1 MTSTHIHEL
10 VEKLLKR
17 CGTRNPFKI
26 AKELGVHVMWRNDFT
41 ELKGMYKVIL
51 RNRFIFINGNLD
63 EYEQRVICAHE
74 LGHDALHWRLAS
86 GAALYETTLY
96 DVKNR
101 IEYEANAF
109 AAGILISD
117 DDVVELIDEG
127 FGESQ
132 IAATLGVGVDLLLIK
147 VGEMN
152 RRGFEI
158 AMSRAGRGDFLR
170 SG

>member
-1 MTSTHIHEL
+1 MTSKHIHES
-10 VEKLLKR
+10 VEKLLRR

-26 AKELGVHVMWRNDFT
+26 AKELGVHVMWRHDFT

-63 EYEQRVICAHE
+63 EYEQRVICSHE
-74 LGHDALHWRLAS
+74 LGHDALHRELAS

-101 IEYEANAF
+101 VEYEANAF
-109 AAGILISD
+109 AAGILVGD
-117 DDVVELIDEG
+117 DDVVGLIEDGLDESG
-127 FGESQ
+127 
-132 IAATLGVGVDLLLIK
+132 IAATLGVSVDLLLIK

-152 RRGFEI
+152 RRGFGL
-158 AMSRAGRGDFLR
+158 AMSRSGRGDFLR
-170 SG
+170 